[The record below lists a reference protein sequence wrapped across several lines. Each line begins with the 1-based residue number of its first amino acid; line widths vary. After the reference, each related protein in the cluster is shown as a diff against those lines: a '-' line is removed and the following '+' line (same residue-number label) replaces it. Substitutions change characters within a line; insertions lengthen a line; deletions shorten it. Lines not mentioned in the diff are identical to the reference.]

1 MKLATIKN
9 LKKYYGDRLILDID
23 KFEIEEKDK
32 IGVVG
37 ENGAGKTTL
46 LKILLGEI
54 KADEISGFLDLF
66 YCKNIFGLSYPLLKE
81 LKPEEDVDS
90 AKRDSKGYNRYY
102 ETVIEV
108 NSKRYLICSQWV
120 EELHRISLNQWVIS
134 KMVFIASR
142 KLREAKVDTQFTI
155 KTLLSEYWEYL
166 GYDLRKII
174 DQKIKLDVATNP
186 SIVEVGNIEEL
197 CEYKKV

>member
-54 KADEISGFLDLF
+54 KADEGLVNLTDSYSYISQID
-66 YCKNIFGLSYPLLKE
+66 E
-81 LKPEEDVDS
+81 
-90 AKRDSKGYNRYY
+90 GYTICN
-102 ETVIEV
+102 
-108 NSKRYLICSQWV
+108 NSKV
-120 EELHRISLNQWVIS
+120 
-134 KMVFIASR
+134 
-142 KLREAKVDTQFTI
+142 
-155 KTLLSEYWEYL
+155 
-166 GYDLRKII
+166 
-174 DQKIKLDVATNP
+174 
-186 SIVEVGNIEEL
+186 
-197 CEYKKV
+197 KKVLVLLMNMKTIYLEEKK

>member
-1 MKLATIKN
+1 
-9 LKKYYGDRLILDID
+9 
-23 KFEIEEKDK
+23 
-32 IGVVG
+32 
-37 ENGAGKTTL
+37 
-46 LKILLGEI
+46 
-54 KADEISGFLDLF
+54 
-66 YCKNIFGLSYPLLKE
+66 
-81 LKPEEDVDS
+81 
-90 AKRDSKGYNRYY
+90 
-102 ETVIEV
+102 
-108 NSKRYLICSQWV
+108 
-120 EELHRISLNQWVIS
+120 
-134 KMVFIASR
+134 MVFIASR